1 MEVYP
6 ETTSV
11 SKEAKKGSGGGGV
24 GGLITCLFPL
34 PSPPLLFCSV
44 CFLLPPLPPPLRSQV
59 PGEGRTC
66 SLGFDKTMSPVSIY
80 SNTYI

>member
-11 SKEAKKGSGGGGV
+11 SKEAKKGSGGGV

-34 PSPPLLFCSV
+34 PSPPLLLCSV
-44 CFLLPPLPPPLRSQV
+44 CFLLPPLRSQV
-59 PGEGRTC
+59 PGEERTC

>member
-11 SKEAKKGSGGGGV
+11 SKEAKKGSGGGGGV

-44 CFLLPPLPPPLRSQV
+44 CFLLPPLRSQV

-66 SLGFDKTMSPVSIY
+66 SLGSDKTMSPVSIY